1 MMKSLNVV
9 VLALIVSGSLAAAEE
24 VLSTEDPFG
33 QGDWTFQVYGS
44 TTFADSGKGFLH
56 TSHIGLGY
64 FFLEKVSINI
74 EGVGGWADAKKDD
87 DGGFVGF
94 DLLFRWHFYQRGKF
108 SIFGDGGAGFQEAT
122 TNFPSDSHHNF
133 RPQVGFGATWQVT
146 PDLMLVGGAK
156 WLHVSN
162 AGTSD
167 INDGLDAAEVYLGM
181 MMPF

>member
-1 MMKSLNVV
+1 MMKLLSMI
-9 VLALIVSGSLAAAEE
+9 VLVLIVSGPLAAAKE
-24 VLSTEDPFG
+24 VLPTEDPFG
-33 QGDWTFQVYGS
+33 KGNWTFQVYGS
-44 TTFADSGKGFLH
+44 TTFAGSDKGFLH
-56 TSHIGLGY
+56 ASHIGLGY
-64 FFLEKVSINI
+64 FFLDKVSINI
-74 EGVGGWADAKKDD
+74 EGVGGWVDAKKDD
-87 DGGFVGF
+87 DGGFGGF
-94 DLLFRWHFYQRGKF
+94 DLLFRWHFYQRGDF

-146 PDLMLVGGAK
+146 HDLMLVGGAK

-167 INDGLDAAEVYLGM
+167 INDGLDAAEVYLGI